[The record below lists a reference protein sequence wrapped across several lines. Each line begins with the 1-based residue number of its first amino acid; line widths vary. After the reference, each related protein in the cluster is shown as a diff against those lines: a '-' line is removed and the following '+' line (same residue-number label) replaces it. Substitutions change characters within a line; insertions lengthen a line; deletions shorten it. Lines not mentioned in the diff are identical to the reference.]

1 MGLRWFR
8 LNLYN
13 MEKIERQVK
22 QVDATD
28 QAPGRLA
35 SEIAQLLIGKHKP
48 EYQPHVDMGDT
59 VEVVNV
65 EKMVAT
71 GKKMEQ
77 KEYIRHTGYPGGIKR
92 VVMQKMWDTKGP
104 AEVLRRTVKNML
116 PKNKL
121 RKERMKRLIIK

>member
-1 MGLRWFR
+1 MT
-8 LNLYN
+8 
-13 MEKIERQVK
+13 K
-22 QVDATD
+22 QVIRKIQKLDATG

-48 EYQPHVDMGDT
+48 EYVPHVDMGDT
-59 VEVVNV
+59 VEIENV
-65 EKMVAT
+65 DKMKAT

-92 VVMQKMWDTKGP
+92 ASMQKIWDTKGP

-121 RKERMKRLIIK
+121 QKERMKRLIIK

>member
-1 MGLRWFR
+1 M
-8 LNLYN
+8 N
-13 MEKIERQVK
+13 KIERKVQ
-22 QVDATD
+22 QIDATG

-35 SEIAQLLIGKHKP
+35 SAIAQILIGKDKT
-48 EYQPHVDMGDT
+48 EYQAHVDLGDT
-59 VEVVNV
+59 VEITNV
-65 EKMVAT
+65 DKMIAT

-92 VVMQKMWDTKGP
+92 ATMQKIWDTKGP

-121 RKERMKRLIIK
+121 QKERMKRLIIK